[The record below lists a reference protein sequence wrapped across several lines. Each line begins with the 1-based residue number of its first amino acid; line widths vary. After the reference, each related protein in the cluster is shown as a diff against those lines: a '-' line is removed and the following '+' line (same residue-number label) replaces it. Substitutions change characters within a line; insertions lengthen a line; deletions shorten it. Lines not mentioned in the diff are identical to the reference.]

1 MIVGWLVTMNV
12 VQPRLM
18 AGSVGIHPIVV
29 LGSIIVGGKVAG
41 IPGAI
46 FGIPVAAVLS
56 SFFFYYLNRASAD
69 SRTVAQRAARRVSER
84 EGHPVAAPTPPS
96 LTEVHQQADGTD
108 VYYRGPYSAPGQ
120 PLQAPPGAGPGS
132 GAAAGPA
139 PTQPAGWPPAPPAGP
154 PRGQPPEGSRP

>member
-1 MIVGWLVTMNV
+1 MNV

-18 AGSVGIHPIVV
+18 ADSVGIHPIVV
-29 LGSIIVGGKVAG
+29 LGSIIIGGKVAG

-56 SFFFYYLNRASAD
+56 SFFFYYLSRASAD

-84 EGHPVAAPTPPS
+84 EGRPVVPPEPPS

-108 VYYRGPYSAPGQ
+108 VFYRGPY
-120 PLQAPPGAGPGS
+120 PGAYP
-132 GAAAGPA
+132 
-139 PTQPAGWPPAPPAGP
+139 PPAGQDGP
-154 PRGQPPEGSRP
+154 PTGQERPPT